1 MDCFLLVLRT
11 IVHKQT
17 VRNTTST
24 REDDDDDDDDKMGRK
39 NRRKKRRP
47 VGESTDP
54 TDLADQVET
63 FSWNPSVAAT
73 TDDATTTTP
82 TTSSSSFAQT
92 QSSSFSAESHHQLQ
106 ATLWKALQLVDRLH
120 IPPDSA
126 PTLIQSH
133 VWPLLLPRVPPE
145 ASASPL
151 PAKDLIALAPTGSGK
166 TLAFGLP
173 LVYRALFNKGASS
186 SSSALVL
193 VPTRE
198 LAIQIGKNLTAT
210 RRAIRPLVDN
220 DDRTAVAVVTLYG
233 GGDRGEQQRA
243 LQTLAAPG
251 ILVSTTGRLLEALSN
266 RSNANT
272 TDEDKNEDDDQVS
285 SGLRE
290 FFKSITT
297 LVVDEAD
304 RMAMHSDLAQQV
316 DEILPHLTTTHTR
329 STILAS
335 ATWPKDTVK
344 WQEWLWGS
352 TSTSTSTTGKGQSCT
367 VIRVNLQA
375 FESAGRKRKK
385 SDTEPE
391 ETDAQAT
398 TETKQQVVWS
408 RIPSN
413 VVQTLHV
420 CSEHKKA
427 RKLLITL
434 QKATKGDQGRQKP
447 LCLVFFA
454 TIKTLQYCAKLLRKE
469 GLVCQEL
476 HSHLPQQVRE
486 LSIHNFQAGKTQLLL
501 ATDVAAR
508 GIHVNHVRAVV
519 QYDFPGNIEQYIHR
533 CGVRTT
539 DGILCDL
546 VLVSHV

>member
-1 MDCFLLVLRT
+1 
-11 IVHKQT
+11 
-17 VRNTTST
+17 
-24 REDDDDDDDDKMGRK
+24 MGRK
-39 NRRKKRRP
+39 NRRKKKRP
-47 VGESTDP
+47 VSEHASGEMTDDGE
-54 TDLADQVET
+54 TAADQVER
-63 FSWNPSVAAT
+63 FSWNPSVAAAA
-73 TDDATTTTP
+73 DPATI
-82 TTSSSSFAQT
+82 SSSHPQD
-92 QSSSFSAESHHQLQ
+92 QQEEQPYSSPFGSAGTHPKLQ
-106 ATLWKALQLVDRLH
+106 ELWEALQSVDRLH
-120 IPPDSA
+120 IPKDSS

-133 VWPLLLPRVPPE
+133 VWPLLLPSLRQTEVASSPSPTKE
-145 ASASPL
+145 ATTPSSL
-151 PAKDLIALAPTGSGK
+151 KSSMDLIALAPTGSGK

-173 LVYRALFNKGASS
+173 LVYRALTTTTGGGA
-186 SSSALVL
+186 SALVL

-210 RRAIRPLVDN
+210 LRALRSVAVDG
-220 DDRTAVAVVTLYG
+220 AVALVTLYG
-233 GGDRGEQQRA
+233 GGDRGEQQKA
-243 LQTLAAPG
+243 LQELAAPG
-251 ILVSTTGRLLEALSN
+251 ILVSTTGRLLEALS
-266 RSNANT
+266 SST
-272 TDEDKNEDDDQVS
+272 
-285 SGLRE
+285 SGLGD
-290 FFKSITT
+290 FFKSIST

-316 DEILPHLTTTHTR
+316 DEILPHLTTHVT

-344 WQEWLWGS
+344 WQEWIWGS
-352 TSTSTSTTGKGQSCT
+352 TGKGQACT

-385 SDTEPE
+385 ADTEAEVGTQVAE
-391 ETDAQAT
+391 E
-398 TETKQQVVWS
+398 KQHVVWS
-408 RIPSN
+408 KIPSN
-413 VVQTLHV
+413 VVQTVHV

-434 QKATKGDQGRQKP
+434 QKATKGDHGRQKP
-447 LCLVFFA
+447 LCIVFFA

-539 DGILCDL
+539 YGA
-546 VLVSHV
+546 